1 MIPLHVLSKLGKYEV
16 EIGGVKIKTSIVDD
30 YSLVDSNISELRSL
44 IQHPSSIV
52 GVDVKFHIDDQN
64 KKDQAAKLLILCV
77 ANRCLVIQLDQEDKF
92 PKSLKK
98 LFADGSICF
107 VGVGVDEKVTSDNLC
122 NTRNSVECIAS
133 SVEVGDLAAR
143 VLKKPSL
150 IKCGL
155 EDLAREVGLN
165 SMELATGSKGATG
178 SSPDWNARV
187 FSEEEIKVAIHE
199 AYTCYCIGN
208 HLLGML
214 DL

>member
-30 YSLVDSNISELRSL
+30 YSLVGSNISELRSL

-133 SVEVGDLAAR
+133 SVE
-143 VLKKPSL
+143 KPSL